1 MTTMTNFSQVYARL
15 RKKNRSRYTLLAGC
29 CAFSMMLIAAY
40 SLMMRAPT
48 VMDVLPEGGD
58 SRKQVMMVF
67 VLTVLGCAV
76 FTTYAAG
83 LFFREK
89 SRETGIFLALGA
101 TRQQLARE
109 LRKDLAVI
117 ALGSCV
123 GGAVLGMPLAAGI
136 WQIFRLFVVDSQEM
150 ALRFDPMAYG
160 YVLLFALYVTVMLF
174 FLGNRSVRKT
184 NIIDVV
190 QESRKSEPIRAV
202 PRYYGWLGLI
212 LVAVGAFLGYI
223 MPSFFVRVLHWY
235 APAGLSAVF
244 YAPAIIGLYMVLLH
258 TVGNGWGSK
267 RKRYKDI
274 ISVSMMK
281 FQARQTVRNML
292 VMTLLIAG
300 AYFASFYVPML
311 GSASMMQNK
320 SVPLDY
326 LFHYRA
332 DQDMVDEN
340 DIRALADK
348 YDVTITSFSEAPM
361 ARLAVDGTH
370 SVETETA
377 VGTTYDE
384 VYEEVEQSN
393 LFLSESGYYALSGE
407 RVDVLSGTVVPVLTT
422 EGADGYAFN
431 GSPTLIT
438 NTLSGEQ
445 WSIQTAEPV
454 HNDSLYGHYV
464 LDDSDYATMTAGLTS
479 EWMENMVA
487 FNVLEVDSTY
497 DFANALFNEIVDH
510 SDENVQVMDAWD
522 PVIRER
528 EIAET
533 GEYFADPQNAEKY
546 DFTKISY
553 DNRDSTDFRTYWQY
567 MPTFRVLNQ
576 ADFVKTYAVFLMLF
590 IFIAIVCFA
599 AVFVI
604 AYTRCLTIAMTNR
617 QVYNDLR
624 HLGAPPAYLTHSAAS
639 QVRRVFV
646 TPAVLGTAIIFGF
659 YSMIMFFNDNQ
670 FTSSELVGMGACLL
684 VIVGISAV
692 LYGVYRLTRRKVYR
706 VLKLHQ

>member
-1 MTTMTNFSQVYARL
+1 MAQVTTFSQVYARL
-15 RKKNRSRYTLLAGC
+15 RKMNRSRYALLVGC
-29 CAFSMMLIAAY
+29 CVFSVLLIAAY

-58 SRKQVMMVF
+58 SRKQVSMIF
-67 VLTVLGCAV
+67 ALTVIGCGV

-101 TRQQLARE
+101 SRQQLARE

-123 GGAVLGMPLAAGI
+123 GGAVLGLPVAAGI

-150 ALRFDPMAYG
+150 ALRMDPKAYV
-160 YVLLFALYVTVMLF
+160 YVLAFALYVTVMLF

-190 QESRKSEPIRAV
+190 QESHKSEPIRAV
-202 PRYYGWLGLI
+202 PRKYGWLGI
-212 LVAVGAFLGYI
+212 VLVAIGAFLGYI
-223 MPSFFVRVLHWY
+223 MPVFFVRVLHWY
-235 APAGLSAVF
+235 APSALDAVF
-244 YAPAIIGLYMVLLH
+244 YVPAIVGLYMVLLH
-258 TVGNGWGSK
+258 TVGNGWGGK

-311 GSASMMQNK
+311 GSAAMMQSQ
-320 SVPLDY
+320 SVPIDY

-332 DQDMVDEN
+332 DQDMVNED
-340 DIRALADK
+340 DIRALADQ
-348 YDVTITSFSEAPM
+348 YGVTITSYSEAPM
-361 ARLAVDGTH
+361 ARLVVDGTH
-370 SVETETA
+370 SVEKETT
-377 VGTTYDE
+377 VGTTYDV
-384 VYEEVEQSN
+384 VYEEEEQSN

-407 RVDVLSGTVVPVLTT
+407 RIDVQPGTVVPILTT
-422 EGADGYAFN
+422 EGSDGYAFN
-431 GSPTLIT
+431 GSPSLIT
-438 NTLSGEQ
+438 NSASGERWQ
-445 WSIQTAEPV
+445 ITTAEPV

-464 LDDSDYATMTAGLTS
+464 LDDSDYAAMSAGLS
-479 EWMENMVA
+479 AEWMENMVA
-487 FNVLEVDSTY
+487 FNVLDVDSTY
-497 DFANALFNEIVDH
+497 DFADALFNAIIDH
-510 SDENVQVMDAWD
+510 SDENVQIMDAWD

-528 EIAET
+528 DIAET
-533 GEYFADPQNAEKY
+533 GEYFADPQNAEKNG
-546 DFTKISY
+546 FSNISY

-567 MPTFRVLNQ
+567 MPTFRVLDQ

-604 AYTRCLTIAMTNR
+604 AYTRCLTIALTNR
-617 QVYNDLR
+617 QVYDDLR
-624 HLGAPPAYLTHSAAS
+624 HLGAPPAYLRHSAGS

-646 TPAVLGTAIIFGF
+646 TPAVLGTTIIFAF
-659 YSMIMFFNDNQ
+659 YSMIMFFNDSR
-670 FTSSELVGMGACLL
+670 FTTSELVGLGACML
-684 VIVGISAV
+684 VIAAISVV
-692 LYGVYRLTRRKVYR
+692 LWGVYRMTRSKVYR
-706 VLKLHQ
+706 VLQLR

>member
-1 MTTMTNFSQVYARL
+1 MAQVTTFSQVYARL
-15 RKKNRSRYTLLAGC
+15 RKMNRSRYALLISC
-29 CAFSMMLIAAY
+29 CVFSVLLIAAY

-58 SRKQVMMVF
+58 SRKQVSMIF
-67 VLTVLGCAV
+67 ALTVIGCGV

-101 TRQQLARE
+101 SRQQLARE

-123 GGAVLGMPLAAGI
+123 GGALLGLPVAAGI

-150 ALRFDPMAYG
+150 ALRIDPKAYV
-160 YVLLFALYVTVMLF
+160 YVLAFALYVTVMLF
-174 FLGNRSVRKT
+174 FLGNRSVCKT

-190 QESRKSEPIRAV
+190 QESHKSEPIRVV
-202 PRYYGWLGLI
+202 PRRYGWLGI
-212 LVAVGAFLGYI
+212 VLVAIGAFLGYI
-223 MPSFFVRVLHWY
+223 MPVFFVRVLHWY
-235 APAGLSAVF
+235 APSALDAVF
-244 YAPAIIGLYMVLLH
+244 YAPAIVGLYMVLLH
-258 TVGNGWGSK
+258 TVGNGWGGK

-311 GSASMMQNK
+311 GSAAMMQSQ
-320 SVPLDY
+320 SVPIDY

-332 DQDMVDEN
+332 DQDMVNED
-340 DIRALADK
+340 DIRALADQ
-348 YDVTITSFSEAPM
+348 YGVTITSYSEAPM
-361 ARLAVDGTH
+361 ARLVVDGTH
-370 SVETETA
+370 SVEKETT
-377 VGTTYDE
+377 VGTTYDV
-384 VYEEVEQSN
+384 VYEEEEQSN

-407 RVDVLSGTVVPVLTT
+407 RIDVQPGTVVPILTT
-422 EGADGYAFN
+422 EGSDGYAFN
-431 GSPTLIT
+431 GSPSLIT
-438 NTLSGEQ
+438 NSASGERWQ
-445 WSIQTAEPV
+445 VTTAEPV

-464 LDDSDYATMTAGLTS
+464 LDDSDYATMSAGLNA

-487 FNVLEVDSTY
+487 FDVLDVDSTY
-497 DFANALFNEIVDH
+497 DFADALFNAIVDH
-510 SDENVQVMDAWD
+510 SDENVQIMDAWD

-528 EIAET
+528 DITET
-533 GEYFADPQNAEKY
+533 SEYFADPQNAEKNG
-546 DFTKISY
+546 FSNISY

-567 MPTFRVLNQ
+567 MPTFRVLDQ

-604 AYTRCLTIAMTNR
+604 AYTRCLTIALTNR
-617 QVYNDLR
+617 QVYDDLR
-624 HLGAPPAYLTHSAAS
+624 HLGAPPAYLRHSAGS

-646 TPAVLGTAIIFGF
+646 TPAVLGTTIIFAF
-659 YSMIMFFNDNQ
+659 YSMIMFFNDSR
-670 FTSSELVGMGACLL
+670 FTASELVGLGACLL
-684 VIVGISAV
+684 VIAAISAV
-692 LYGVYRLTRRKVYR
+692 LWGVYRMTRRKVYR
-706 VLKLHQ
+706 VLDLR

>member
-1 MTTMTNFSQVYARL
+1 MAQVTTFSQVYARL
-15 RKKNRSRYTLLAGC
+15 RKMNRSRYALLVGC
-29 CAFSMMLIAAY
+29 CVFSVLLIAAY

-58 SRKQVMMVF
+58 SRKQVSMIF
-67 VLTVLGCAV
+67 ALTVIGCGV

-101 TRQQLARE
+101 SRQQLARE

-123 GGAVLGMPLAAGI
+123 GGAVLGLPVAAGI

-150 ALRFDPMAYG
+150 ALRMDPKAYV
-160 YVLLFALYVTVMLF
+160 YVLAFALYVTVMLF

-190 QESRKSEPIRAV
+190 QESHKSEPIRAV
-202 PRYYGWLGLI
+202 PRKYGWLGI
-212 LVAVGAFLGYI
+212 VLVAIGAFLGYI
-223 MPSFFVRVLHWY
+223 MPVFFVRVLHWY
-235 APAGLSAVF
+235 APSALDAVF
-244 YAPAIIGLYMVLLH
+244 YVPAIVGLYMVLLH
-258 TVGNGWGSK
+258 TVGNGWGGK

-311 GSASMMQNK
+311 GSAAMMQSQ
-320 SVPLDY
+320 SVPIDY
-326 LFHYRA
+326 LFHYRT
-332 DQDMVDEN
+332 DQDMVNED
-340 DIRALADK
+340 DIRALADQ
-348 YDVTITSFSEAPM
+348 YGVTITSYSEAPM
-361 ARLAVDGTH
+361 ARLVVDGTH
-370 SVETETA
+370 SVEKETT
-377 VGTTYDE
+377 VGTTYDV
-384 VYEEVEQSN
+384 VYEEEEQSN

-407 RVDVLSGTVVPVLTT
+407 RIDVQPGTVVPILTT
-422 EGADGYAFN
+422 EGSDGYAFN
-431 GSPTLIT
+431 GSPSLIT
-438 NTLSGEQ
+438 NSASGERWQ
-445 WSIQTAEPV
+445 VTTAEPV

-464 LDDSDYATMTAGLTS
+464 LDDSDYAAMSAGLS
-479 EWMENMVA
+479 AEWMENMVA
-487 FNVLEVDSTY
+487 FNVLDVDSTY
-497 DFANALFNEIVDH
+497 DFADALFNAIIDH
-510 SDENVQVMDAWD
+510 SDENVQIMDAWD

-528 EIAET
+528 DIAET
-533 GEYFADPQNAEKY
+533 GEYFADPQNAEKNG
-546 DFTKISY
+546 FSNISY

-567 MPTFRVLNQ
+567 MPTFRVLDQ

-604 AYTRCLTIAMTNR
+604 AYTRCLTIALTNR
-617 QVYNDLR
+617 QVYDDLR
-624 HLGAPPAYLTHSAAS
+624 HLGAPPAYLRHSAGS

-646 TPAVLGTAIIFGF
+646 TPAVLGTTIIFAF
-659 YSMIMFFNDNQ
+659 YSMIMFFNDSR
-670 FTSSELVGMGACLL
+670 FTTSELVGLGACML
-684 VIVGISAV
+684 VIAAISVV
-692 LYGVYRLTRRKVYR
+692 LWGVYRMTRRKVYR
-706 VLKLHQ
+706 VLQLR

>member
-1 MTTMTNFSQVYARL
+1 MAQVTTFSQVYARL
-15 RKKNRSRYTLLAGC
+15 RKMNRSRYALLISC
-29 CAFSMMLIAAY
+29 CVFSVLLIAAY

-58 SRKQVMMVF
+58 SRKQVSMIF
-67 VLTVLGCAV
+67 ALTVIGCGV

-101 TRQQLARE
+101 SRQQLARE

-123 GGAVLGMPLAAGI
+123 GGALLGLPVAAGI

-150 ALRFDPMAYG
+150 ALRIDPKAYV
-160 YVLLFALYVTVMLF
+160 YVLAFALYVTVMLF

-190 QESRKSEPIRAV
+190 QESHKSEPIRAV
-202 PRYYGWLGLI
+202 PRRYGWLGI
-212 LVAVGAFLGYI
+212 VLVAIGAFLGYI
-223 MPSFFVRVLHWY
+223 MPTFFIRVLHWY
-235 APAGLSAVF
+235 APSALDAVF
-244 YAPAIIGLYMVLLH
+244 YAPAIVGLYMVLLH
-258 TVGNGWGSK
+258 TVGNGWGGK

-311 GSASMMQNK
+311 GAGAMMQSQ
-320 SVPLDY
+320 SVPIDY

-332 DQDMVDEN
+332 DQDMVNED
-340 DIRALADK
+340 DIRALADQ
-348 YDVTITSFSEAPM
+348 YGVTITSYSEAPM
-361 ARLAVDGTH
+361 ARLVVDGTH
-370 SVETETA
+370 SVEKDTA
-377 VGTTYDE
+377 VGTTYDV
-384 VYEEVEQSN
+384 VYEEKEQSN

-407 RVDVLSGTVVPVLTT
+407 RIDVQPGNVVPILTT
-422 EGADGYAFN
+422 EGSDGYAFN
-431 GSPTLIT
+431 GSPSLIT
-438 NTLSGEQ
+438 NSASGERWQ
-445 WSIQTAEPV
+445 VTTAEPV

-464 LDDSDYATMTAGLTS
+464 LDDSDYATMSAGLNA

-487 FNVLEVDSTY
+487 FNVLDVDSTY
-497 DFANALFNEIVDH
+497 DFADALFNAIVDH
-510 SDENVQVMDAWD
+510 SDENVQIMDAWD

-528 EIAET
+528 DIAET
-533 GEYFADPQNAEKY
+533 GEYFADPQNAEKNG
-546 DFTKISY
+546 FSNISY

-567 MPTFRVLNQ
+567 MPTFRVLDQ

-604 AYTRCLTIAMTNR
+604 AYTRCLTIALTNR
-617 QVYNDLR
+617 QVYDDLR
-624 HLGAPPAYLTHSAAS
+624 HLGAPPAYLRHSAGS

-646 TPAVLGTAIIFGF
+646 TPAVLGTTIIFAF
-659 YSMIMFFNDNQ
+659 YSMIMFFNDSR
-670 FTSSELVGMGACLL
+670 FTTSELVGIAACLL
-684 VIVGISAV
+684 VIAAISAV
-692 LYGVYRLTRRKVYR
+692 LWGVYRMTRRKVYR
-706 VLKLHQ
+706 VLGLR

>member
-223 MPSFFVRVLHWY
+223 MPSFFVLVLHWY
-235 APAGLSAVF
+235 APAGVSAVF

-332 DQDMVDEN
+332 DQDMVDED
-340 DIRALADK
+340 DIRALADE

-361 ARLAVDGTH
+361 ARLAVDGKH
-370 SVETETA
+370 SVEKETA

-407 RVDVLSGTVVPVLTT
+407 RVDVQPGTVVPVLTT

-445 WSIQTAEPV
+445 WSIQAAEPV

-646 TPAVLGTAIIFGF
+646 TPAVLGTVIIFGF